1 MMNIITGNLDASGGK
16 VLWNGK
22 NILNMGRKFRR
33 ILGYM
38 PQQQNLYD
46 SFTGRRF
53 LLYLA
58 ALKEIPRKQAAAEIQ
73 RTAEM
78 VHLSAE
84 LDKRLAAYSGG
95 MKQRLLAAAALLGDP
110 KLIIMDEP
118 TAGLD
123 PKERV
128 RLREVLAKLA
138 HDRIILVATH
148 VVSDVEHVAS
158 EILLLK
164 EGQLVDRDTP
174 GALVEKYAPDGTL
187 EEVYLSIFGED
198 EA

>member
-1 MMNIITGNLDASGGK
+1 MEANTCSLELQKLSKIYSGKKTSKKALADVTFTLGPGLYGLLGPNGAGKSTMMNIITGNLDASGGK

-84 LDKRLAAYSGG
+84 LDKRLAA
-95 MKQRLLAAAALLGDP
+95 
-110 KLIIMDEP
+110 
-118 TAGLD
+118 
-123 PKERV
+123 
-128 RLREVLAKLA
+128 
-138 HDRIILVATH
+138 
-148 VVSDVEHVAS
+148 
-158 EILLLK
+158 
-164 EGQLVDRDTP
+164 
-174 GALVEKYAPDGTL
+174 
-187 EEVYLSIFGED
+187 
-198 EA
+198 